1 MVGGAQWGLTEF
13 SWIWVWRARVFKAAG
28 GHTSSNSAC
37 SRDLCGRGRWQGT
50 CEWALAKSCGVT
62 RLREPARAEGSC
74 LSSRQCSSAI
84 PSAASSERDKKISP
98 LTKRRPGKQ
107 NRPSD
112 CTIFLST
119 SAPPVAVQ
127 IIGHRG
133 IGPKPNDERP
143 TKLRASVRVPHRCAV
158 WATPSRQGPGTAQSS
173 VAVSAVASRASTH
186 NTDRLQL

>member
-1 MVGGAQWGLTEF
+1 MVIGAKWGLTEF

-84 PSAASSERDKKISP
+84 PQCCLNPQTDLSKK
-98 LTKRRPGKQ
+98 LTR
-107 NRPSD
+107 
-112 CTIFLST
+112 
-119 SAPPVAVQ
+119 
-127 IIGHRG
+127 
-133 IGPKPNDERP
+133 
-143 TKLRASVRVPHRCAV
+143 
-158 WATPSRQGPGTAQSS
+158 SRLLWG
-173 VAVSAVASRASTH
+173 SR
-186 NTDRLQL
+186 

>member
-50 CEWALAKSCGVT
+50 CEWALAKSCGMT

-84 PSAASSERDKKISP
+84 PPIPGQTFSKK
-98 LTKRRPGKQ
+98 LTR
-107 NRPSD
+107 S
-112 CTIFLST
+112 
-119 SAPPVAVQ
+119 
-127 IIGHRG
+127 RG
-133 IGPKPNDERP
+133 TG
-143 TKLRASVRVPHRCAV
+143 VGCPHI
-158 WATPSRQGPGTAQSS
+158 
-173 VAVSAVASRASTH
+173 
-186 NTDRLQL
+186 

>member
-1 MVGGAQWGLTEF
+1 MSLGLGHAWWGAVGVTEF

-84 PSAASSERDKKISP
+84 LSAASSERDKKISP

-119 SAPPVAVQ
+119 YTSRDDPTPKNSYRTAPLRERAPLLAASLPASPVKK
-127 IIGHRG
+127 RMCC
-133 IGPKPNDERP
+133 
-143 TKLRASVRVPHRCAV
+143 RA
-158 WATPSRQGPGTAQSS
+158 TTG
-173 VAVSAVASRASTH
+173 
-186 NTDRLQL
+186 NRL